1 MVLSHP
7 EPPRH
12 AGCRRYD
19 DPVSTHTDPDALVS
33 KLRSGDRRTVAR
45 LISLVEDGSD
55 ELAEVIKAIAPLEGG
70 AYTVGITG
78 PPGAG
83 KSTLVSALVGVLR
96 KRDLSV
102 SVLAID
108 PTSPFSGGALL
119 GDRLRMQEH
128 ATDPGVFI
136 RSMATRGKLGGLAW
150 AAPHA
155 LRILDAIG
163 SDVIV
168 LETVGVGQAEVDVAR
183 EADTTI
189 VVLAPGFGDAIQAN
203 KAGLLEIAD
212 IYVVNKADR
221 EGANGTARDIKQML
235 HLGEARDWE
244 PPVLLTQASDGKG
257 VEELWTEVE
266 RHREHISGGGEL
278 RRRRVSRNRHEIVEI
293 AMARIRHAID
303 EVGDRDLVQTLAE
316 QVTDHGLDPYTA
328 ADKLLAEVER

>member
-1 MVLSHP
+1 VNTG
-7 EPPRH
+7 
-12 AGCRRYD
+12 A
-19 DPVSTHTDPDALVS
+19 DPDELVG
-33 KLRSGDRRTVAR
+33 KLRQRDLRTVAR
-45 LISLVEDGSD
+45 LISLVEDGSE
-55 ELAEVIKAIAPLEGG
+55 ELADVIRALAPLHGD
-70 AYTVGITG
+70 AYTIGITG

-96 KRDLSV
+96 GRGLTV

-119 GDRLRMQEH
+119 GDRVRMQEH
-128 ATDPGVFI
+128 ATDPAVFI

-183 EADTTI
+183 EADTTV

-221 EGANGTARDIKQML
+221 DGASSTARDIKQML
-235 HLGEARDWE
+235 HLGEAREWE
-244 PPVLLTQASDGKG
+244 PPVLLTQASDNKG
-257 VEELWTEVE
+257 VDELWTQIE
-266 RHREHISGGGEL
+266 RHREQITRSGEL
-278 RRRRVSRNRHEIVEI
+278 RSRRIARNRHEIVEI
-293 AMARIRHAID
+293 ALARIRHAID
-303 EVGDRDLVQTLAE
+303 EVGDRDLLDSLAA
-316 QVTDHGLDPYTA
+316 QVTEHGLDPYTA
-328 ADKLLAEVER
+328 ADKLLAQVER

>member
-1 MVLSHP
+1 M
-7 EPPRH
+7 
-12 AGCRRYD
+12 
-19 DPVSTHTDPDALVS
+19 STHRDPQALVA
-33 KLRSGDRRTVAR
+33 KLRERDRRTVAR
-45 LISLVEDGSD
+45 LISLVEDGSE
-55 ELAEVIKAIAPLEGG
+55 ELADVIRAIAPLEGG
-70 AYTVGITG
+70 AYTVGVTG
-78 PPGAG
+78 PPGVG
-83 KSTLVSALVGVLR
+83 KSTLVSALLGVLR
-96 KRDLSV
+96 KRDLTV

-136 RSMATRGKLGGLAW
+136 RSMATRGQLGGLAW

-183 EADTTI
+183 EADTTV

-212 IYVVNKADR
+212 VYVVNKADR
-221 EGANGTARDIKQML
+221 DGANATARDIKQML

-244 PPVLLTQASDGKG
+244 PTVLLTQAADGKG
-257 VEELWTEVE
+257 IAELWAEIE
-266 RHREHISGGGEL
+266 RHREHITASGEL
-278 RRRRVSRNRHEIVEI
+278 RRRRIARNRHEIVEI
-293 AMARIRHAID
+293 ALARIRHAID
-303 EVGDRDLVQTLAE
+303 EVGDRDLLDALAV
-316 QVTDHGLDPYTA
+316 QVTEHALDPYAA

>member
-1 MVLSHP
+1 VGTPIDLD
-7 EPPRH
+7 E
-12 AGCRRYD
+12 
-19 DPVSTHTDPDALVS
+19 LVA
-33 KLRSGDRRTVAR
+33 KLEARDRRTIAR
-45 LISLVEDGSD
+45 LISLVEDAAE
-55 ELAEVIKAIAPLEGG
+55 ELPEVIRAVSALHGG

-96 KRDLSV
+96 ARSLTV

-136 RSMATRGKLGGLAW
+136 RSMATRGQLGGLAW

-163 SDVIV
+163 TDVMIV
-168 LETVGVGQAEVDVAR
+168 ETVGVGQAEVDVAR
-183 EADTTI
+183 EADTTV

-212 IYVVNKADR
+212 IYVVNKGDR
-221 EGANGTARDIKQML
+221 EGASGAAREIKQML
-235 HLGEARDWE
+235 HLGAARDWE
-244 PPVLLTQASDGKG
+244 PPVLLTQATEGKG
-257 VEELWTEVE
+257 VGELWDAVE
-266 RHREHISGGGEL
+266 QHRAHIEASGEL
-278 RRRRVSRNRHEIVEI
+278 RRRRIARNAHEIVEI
-293 AMARIRHAID
+293 ALGRIRRAID
-303 EVGDRDLVQTLAE
+303 EVGDQELLDGLAA
-316 QVTDHGLDPYTA
+316 QVTEHGLDPYTA
-328 ADKLLAEVER
+328 ADKLLAQVEP

>member
-1 MVLSHP
+1 MSTGADP
-7 EPPRH
+7 EE
-12 AGCRRYD
+12 
-19 DPVSTHTDPDALVS
+19 LVE
-33 KLRSGDRRTVAR
+33 KLRRRDLRTVAR
-45 LISLVEDGSD
+45 LISLVEDGSE
-55 ELAEVIKAIAPLEGG
+55 ELAEIIRALAPLQGD
-70 AYTVGITG
+70 AYTIGITG

-96 KRDLSV
+96 GRELSV

-183 EADTTI
+183 EADTTV

-221 EGANGTARDIKQML
+221 DGANSTARDIKQML
-235 HLGEARDWE
+235 HLGEAREWE
-244 PPVLLTQASDGKG
+244 PPVLLTQASDNKG
-257 VEELWTEVE
+257 VDELWTHVE
-266 RHREHISGGGEL
+266 RHREQITRSGEL
-278 RRRRVSRNRHEIVEI
+278 RARRIARNRHEIVEI
-293 AMARIRHAID
+293 ALARIRHAID
-303 EVGDRDLVQTLAE
+303 EVGDRDVLESLAV
-316 QVTDHGLDPYTA
+316 QVTEHGLDPYTA
-328 ADKLLAEVER
+328 ADKLLAQVDR

>member
-1 MVLSHP
+1 MD
-7 EPPRH
+7 
-12 AGCRRYD
+12 A
-19 DPVSTHTDPDALVS
+19 DALVA

-55 ELAEVIKAIAPLEGG
+55 ELADVIKAIAPLGG
-70 AYTVGITG
+70 DAYTVGVTG

-96 KRDLSV
+96 KRDMTV

-150 AAPHA
+150 AATHA
-155 LRILDAIG
+155 LRILDAIDSG
-163 SDVIV
+163 VIV
-168 LETVGVGQAEVDVAR
+168 VETVGVGQAEVDVAR

-212 IYVVNKADR
+212 VYVVNKMDR
-221 EGANGTARDIKQML
+221 EGANSTARDIKQML

-244 PPVLLTQASDGKG
+244 PPVLLTQASEGKG
-257 VEELWTEVE
+257 IDELWAEVE
-266 RHREHISGGGEL
+266 RHRAHITASGEL
-278 RRRRVSRNRHEIVEI
+278 QRRRVARNRHEIVEI

-303 EVGDRDLVQTLAE
+303 DVGDRDLLQTLAE
-316 QVTDHGLDPYTA
+316 QVTEHGLDPYTA

>member
-1 MVLSHP
+1 MGAP
-7 EPPRH
+7 I
-12 AGCRRYD
+12 D
-19 DPVSTHTDPDALVS
+19 LVELVA
-33 KLRSGDRRTVAR
+33 KLEARDRRTIAR
-45 LISLVEDGSD
+45 LISLVEDAAE
-55 ELAEVIKAIAPLEGG
+55 ELPEVIRAVSALHGG

-96 KRDLSV
+96 ARNLTV

-136 RSMATRGKLGGLAW
+136 RSMATRGQLGGLAW

-163 SDVIV
+163 TDVMIV
-168 LETVGVGQAEVDVAR
+168 ETVGVGQAEVDVAR
-183 EADTTI
+183 EADTTV

-221 EGANGTARDIKQML
+221 EGAGGAAREIKQML
-235 HLGEARDWE
+235 HLGAAREWE
-244 PPVLLTQASDGKG
+244 PPVLLTQATESKG
-257 VEELWTEVE
+257 VEELWDAVE
-266 RHREHISGGGEL
+266 QHRAHIEASGEL
-278 RRRRVSRNRHEIVEI
+278 RRRRIARNAHEIVEI
-293 AMARIRHAID
+293 ALGRIRRAID
-303 EVGDRDLVQTLAE
+303 EVGDQELLDSLAA
-316 QVTDHGLDPYTA
+316 QVTEHGLDPYTA
-328 ADKLLAEVER
+328 ADKLLAQVEP

>member
-1 MVLSHP
+1 VGTPIDLD
-7 EPPRH
+7 ELI
-12 AGCRRYD
+12 A
-19 DPVSTHTDPDALVS
+19 
-33 KLRSGDRRTVAR
+33 KLEARDRRTIAR
-45 LISLVEDGSD
+45 LISLVEDAAE
-55 ELAEVIKAIAPLEGG
+55 ELPEVIRAVSALHGG

-96 KRDLSV
+96 ARNLTV

-136 RSMATRGKLGGLAW
+136 RSMATRGQLGGLAW

-163 SDVIV
+163 TDVMIV
-168 LETVGVGQAEVDVAR
+168 ETVGVGQAEVDVAR
-183 EADTTI
+183 EADTTV

-221 EGANGTARDIKQML
+221 EGAAGAAREIKQML
-235 HLGEARDWE
+235 HLGAAREWE
-244 PPVLLTQASDGKG
+244 PPVLLTQATEGKG
-257 VEELWTEVE
+257 VEELWDAVE
-266 RHREHISGGGEL
+266 QHRAHIEASGEL
-278 RRRRVSRNRHEIVEI
+278 RRRRIARNAHEIVEI
-293 AMARIRHAID
+293 ALGRIRRAID
-303 EVGDRDLVQTLAE
+303 EVGDQELLDSLAA

-328 ADKLLAEVER
+328 ADKLLAQVEP